1 MRALRLLDEN
11 QLAECA
17 VAVSAERTW
26 FDTARAFDGV
36 AAEYHDTNSANPI
49 LRHMRARAL
58 SALRRHAASGARVLD
73 LGCGPGTDHPA
84 MLAAGYSV
92 TAIDIS
98 LEMVCRAQ
106 RRADATGGPHRPTIY
121 CRSIDQLDT
130 FEPGTF
136 DAVFSNFGPLNCVD
150 DLDRTARLVHDVLR
164 PGGVFVASVIGRVCP
179 WEIGLY
185 LSRGNVARALL
196 RFRQTAVPVPLKDGT
211 VWTRYYTP
219 GQVGKAFVRSGFI
232 RSELHALGVVAPPPY
247 LEAFAARQPQLVDR
261 LLRLDAVVG
270 GWPGV
275 RGFGDHF
282 LTVMRRAD

>member
-1 MRALRLLDEN
+1 
-11 QLAECA
+11 
-17 VAVSAERTW
+17 VAVSADRLW

-58 SALRRHAASGARVLD
+58 SALRRHAAPGARVLD

-84 MLAAGYSV
+84 MVEAGYSV